1 MQIIKITDKNF
12 NDVKNITQTTIDSV
26 YPKYYP
32 AGAVQY
38 FKNHHNDENIMSDI
52 KDGQVYCLFENEKA
66 VGTITIKEN
75 HINRLFVLPD
85 FQGKGFGKE
94 LLNFAEKT
102 IFQNYKEIEIDASF
116 PAKSIYLK
124 RGYKEVDFIKVEIA
138 NGDYLC
144 YDVML
149 LSL

>member
-52 KDGQVYCLFENEKA
+52 KDGQVYCLFENENA

-94 LLNFAEKT
+94 LLNFTEKT
-102 IFQNYKEIEIDASF
+102 IFQNYKEIEIDA
-116 PAKSIYLK
+116 
-124 RGYKEVDFIKVEIA
+124 
-138 NGDYLC
+138 
-144 YDVML
+144 
-149 LSL
+149 

>member
-1 MQIIKITDKNF
+1 MQIIKITENHF
-12 NDVKNITQTTIDSV
+12 HDVKIISQTTIDSV

-52 KDGQVYCLFENEKA
+52 KEGLVYCLFENEKA

-85 FQGKGFGKE
+85 FQGKCFGKE
-94 LLNFAEKT
+94 LLNFAEKN
-102 IFQNYKEIEIDASF
+102 IFQNYNQIEVDASF

-124 RGYKEVDFIKVEIA
+124 RGYKEVDFIKVETE

-144 YDVML
+144 YDVMH